1 VAGTEP
7 REVAG
12 LGRPETPVEKNER
25 VTKARADRRAR
36 QTTRNLVW
44 SLLSSLGV
52 VALLIIVVVRPDASL
67 IDSVDFEA
75 VAQEISSEVPG
86 EPITPQ
92 LSELWSSNRAEITRE
107 PGAEITWSIGL
118 LGPESSYVFIDQGFE
133 ADASW
138 VSLRTERSTST
149 GAVTFG
155 FGADSTLSWDEYD
168 RREDDPGANNA
179 YVIVYAD
186 SASTIIIG
194 GTTERAVR
202 EVANEVSYLLSM
214 DRS

>member
-12 LGRPETPVEKNER
+12 LGRPETPAEKNER
-25 VTKARADRRAR
+25 VTKARAERRAR

-44 SLLSSLGV
+44 SLLSSLGI
-52 VALLIIVVVRPDASL
+52 VALLIIVVVRPDANL
-67 IDSVDFEA
+67 IESVDYQA
-75 VAQEISSEVPG
+75 VAKEISSEVPS

-92 LSELWSSNRAEITRE
+92 LSELWSANRAEISRE

-138 VSLRTERSTST
+138 VSLRTERSAST
-149 GAVTFG
+149 GEVTFG
-155 FGADSTLSWDEYD
+155 YGADSTLSWEEYD
-168 RREDDPGANNA
+168 RSEADPGANNA
-179 YVIVYAD
+179 YVIVYED
-186 SASTIIIG
+186 SSSTIIIG
-194 GTTERAVR
+194 GTSKRAVS
-202 EVANEVSYLLSM
+202 EVADEVSYQLSRG
-214 DRS
+214 RS